1 MIGNK
6 REKNI
11 KMGDKKGFTLMEVL
25 VSVTL
30 FSIIILS
37 ATNIFKLAIDAQ
49 RNAIATQ
56 NVQESLKYFLEVT
69 AKEIRMAQKSE
80 GICPQIPPDEIYF
93 VEKITETKDKLYFK
107 NFDGECV
114 EYFLAADG
122 TSQRFQIKRQKGS
135 SSIQEDF
142 ISPAKININDLHFYL
157 DTGTMSSEKQPRI
170 TINLNAN
177 ALDSEKFESS
187 MTLQTSITSRYY
199 K

>member
-1 MIGNK
+1 
-6 REKNI
+6 
-11 KMGDKKGFTLMEVL
+11 MEVL

-69 AKEIRMAQKSE
+69 AKEIRMAKKSE
-80 GICPQIPPDEIYF
+80 GACPEVPDNEIYH
-93 VEKITETKDKLYFK
+93 VDQTLPTKNILYFK
-107 NFDGECV
+107 NFYGECV
-114 EYFLAADG
+114 EYSLATEG
-122 TSQRFQIKRQKGS
+122 VIQRFKIKRTKGS
-135 SSIQEDF
+135 VVQEGF

-157 DTGTMSSEKQPRI
+157 DIGSMSSEKQPRV

-177 ALDSEKFESS
+177 ALGSEKFKSN

>member
-1 MIGNK
+1 MTGNK
-6 REKNI
+6 IEKNN
-11 KMGDKKGFTLMEVL
+11 KLGNKKGFTLMEVL
-25 VSVTL
+25 VSVTI

-56 NVQESLKYFLEVT
+56 NVQESLKFFLEVT

-80 GICPQIPPDEIYF
+80 GACSSISPSEIYA
-93 VEKITETKDKLYFK
+93 VTHITATKDMLSFK
-107 NFDGECV
+107 NFYGECV
-114 EYFLAADG
+114 DYFLASDG
-122 TSQRFQIKRQKGS
+122 ESQRFKVKRQKGS
-135 SSIQEDF
+135 LVQEDY
-142 ISPAKININDLHFYL
+142 ISPAEININDLHFFL
-157 DTGTMSSEKQPRI
+157 DAGSMTILRQPRV

-177 ALDSEKFESS
+177 SLDSGKFKSN

>member
-6 REKNI
+6 KDKNI
-11 KMGDKKGFTLMEVL
+11 KTSNKQGFTLMEVL

-80 GICPQIPPDEIYF
+80 GVCPQVPFDEIYY
-93 VEKITETKDKLYFK
+93 VEHITATEDILSFK
-107 NFDGECV
+107 NFYGECV
-114 EYFLAADG
+114 DYFLAHDG
-122 TSQRFQIKRQKGS
+122 DSQRFVIRRKTGS
-135 SSIQEDF
+135 LAQSDF

-157 DTGTMSSEKQPRI
+157 DVGAISSPKQPRV
-170 TINLNAN
+170 TLNLNAN
-177 ALDSEKFESS
+177 SLDSGKLKSN